1 MSCLLAKLNSTLFFF
16 PLLIISGI
24 MAVGIAWI
32 FTAQKAEL
40 VVQDTRFYVFFDCDI
55 FRGGFCFLLFLYF
68 FFF

>member
-1 MSCLLAKLNSTLFFF
+1 
-16 PLLIISGI
+16 